1 MTTKYEQR
9 QRIKR
14 DSNVSELLD
23 VFSKLNIPDA
33 FEFVIKDG
41 LLVLKSIRNEFK
53 ELEITFPQSLLRIN
67 TEFPIFVFCT
77 AHINPMDKVQFL
89 NHWELLY
96 MMLEDRLP
104 ALAKHNSVYG
114 GLIQQDIS
122 FVNQYV
128 MYIKGN
134 SFNTRVKND
143 NTVVLLDVYDKFG
156 YIYKNHSP
164 LGDWLPKTLPS
175 ERVIREQLAIMNIA
189 PGSETM
195 LSKSAKVVL
204 DFPSRGEYK
213 APGFKIIRSGNKT
226 LGFKSIFPPKQN
238 VPARLK
244 THLHGE
250 AYSFKRPDSAIFLQD
265 AIFKDNQSWVTKD
278 DTLRDMIVVFE
289 EMDTESKRFVGGEIE
304 VSKSFGSEIVFT
316 KKHRELQL
324 DQVFLEEG
332 RIYTSKSG
340 RIKIGMYEEEVRTI
354 DQVDKIEVLSIKETG
369 FAKGYRI
376 EFIAYSRA
384 TNSRITSNT
393 GFKGVTKVMANMG
406 KIHSGDIKI
415 NVTARCSMNSMK
427 GKMNTIR
434 LAQAALAYK
443 LGTYIPKN
451 GYLLDSLDEEEINA
465 AVDSLPEFTYICK
478 DNVIKNAK
486 VGLIQA
492 SVTELASM
500 YARIKNQTLSFN
512 AVKYMSQSSD
522 GELANHILENYI
534 DEDQKSMVMELGKII
549 QDVNGYFADKD
560 DLPIYRLDKLS
571 EVFDEEDIIFSK
583 KTIFPLNS
591 KLLDEEFNQGFYLNC
606 KPVSNKYI
614 RIPPATFINRL
625 CDQLPNGEYIYPDIL
640 INISKMIAHC
650 IGDEKHYHYVTHGKN
665 EVNSTRTTA
674 RDAYLRGCRNMLYS
688 EESYGNRMI
697 NTLLTPQLPGIGLK
711 QVLDQYVPENTVVI
725 FDNSIYSK
733 LYNIAYGKEV
743 DFGNPLKSFA
753 VRNPFLWRTQLTIVN
768 IWNTEDFAAH
778 LDKNHNIKIEDY
790 IVPELN
796 RYCVL
801 VGESILR
808 QHHSDNDGD
817 LLSLSLPFGEEGQ
830 TLLSEFKLHGVT
842 KDQLDWDNEYIQGEL
857 SSNEDFDWGKK
868 YKLYTIYNNKQSPRD
883 HEYYNGYLVNAS
895 TAKSA
900 VGE

>member
-14 DSNVSELLD
+14 DSNVSELFAI
-23 VFSKLNIPDA
+23 FSKLNIPGV
-33 FEFVIKDG
+33 FEFAVKDG
-41 LLVLKSIRNEFK
+41 LIVLKSIRNEFK
-53 ELEITFPQSLLRIN
+53 ELEIVFPQSLLRIN

-77 AHINPMDKVQFL
+77 GHINPSDKIQFL

-104 ALAKHNSVYG
+104 SLAKHNSVYG

-128 MYIKGN
+128 MYVRGN
-134 SFNTRVKND
+134 SFNTCVKND
-143 NTVVLLDVYDKFG
+143 NTVVLLDVYDNFG
-156 YIYKNHSP
+156 YTYKNHSP
-164 LGDWLPKTLPS
+164 LGDWLPKTFPS
-175 ERVIREQLAIMNIA
+175 EYVIREQLSIMNIV

-204 DFPSRGEYK
+204 DFSERGEYK
-213 APGFKIIRSGNKT
+213 APGFEIIRSGKKT

-250 AYSFKRPDSAIFLQD
+250 AYSFKRPDSAIFIQD
-265 AIFKDNQSWVTKD
+265 TILDKSGVLKTKDN
-278 DTLRDMIVVFE
+278 TLRNMIVLFE
-289 EMDTESKRFVGGEIE
+289 EMDVEAKRFVGGEIE

-324 DQVFLEEG
+324 DAIFLEEG
-332 RIYTSKSG
+332 KTYVSRNGS
-340 RIKIGMYEEEVRTI
+340 IKIGMHEEEVRTI
-354 DQVDKIEVLSIKETG
+354 DQVDKIKVLSVKETG

-406 KIHSGDIKI
+406 KIHSGDVVM

-434 LAQAALAYK
+434 LAQAALAFT

-451 GYLLDSLDEEEINA
+451 GELLDSLDEEEINA
-465 AVDSLPEFTYICK
+465 AVDSLPEFTYMCK
-478 DNVIKNAK
+478 NKVIKNAK

-512 AVKYMSQSSD
+512 AVKYMSQSSNSD
-522 GELANHILENYI
+522 LSKYILENYI
-534 DEDQKSMVMELGKII
+534 DKDQKTMVMELGKII

-560 DLPIYRLDKLS
+560 DLPIYRLDKLDQI
-571 EVFDEEDIIFSK
+571 FDENDIIFSK

-591 KLLDEEFNQGFYLNC
+591 KILDEEFNKGFYLSC

-614 RIPPATFINRL
+614 RIPSAEFINRL

-640 INISKMIAHC
+640 INISKIIAHC
-650 IGDEKHYHYVTHGKN
+650 IGEEKHYHYVTHGKN

-674 RDAYLRGCRNMLYS
+674 RDAYLRGCKNMLYS

-725 FDNSIYSK
+725 FDNSIYNK
-733 LYNIAYGKEV
+733 LYNIAYGKEK
-743 DFGNPLKSFA
+743 GN
-753 VRNPFLWRTQLTIVN
+753 RI
-768 IWNTEDFAAH
+768 
-778 LDKNHNIKIEDY
+778 
-790 IVPELN
+790 
-796 RYCVL
+796 
-801 VGESILR
+801 
-808 QHHSDNDGD
+808 
-817 LLSLSLPFGEEGQ
+817 
-830 TLLSEFKLHGVT
+830 
-842 KDQLDWDNEYIQGEL
+842 
-857 SSNEDFDWGKK
+857 
-868 YKLYTIYNNKQSPRD
+868 
-883 HEYYNGYLVNAS
+883 
-895 TAKSA
+895 
-900 VGE
+900 